1 MRPMWPDQK
10 LPPLA
15 GILTQIGQG
24 TRLMQGKVLFKELTF
39 GLVAFIIIKCCSL
52 HSFPL
57 LKRLDVKKFN
67 KKPRAALTSLLRLH
81 LC

>member
-1 MRPMWPDQK
+1 
-10 LPPLA
+10 
-15 GILTQIGQG
+15 
-24 TRLMQGKVLFKELTF
+24 MQGKVLFKELTF